1 MIYVILSTATFRH
14 QTSPIAPW
22 GPVLPTNLPTNH
34 LPRYLLVLDPATNP
48 PTTSGTPTQRCS
60 SLLSEDPNS
69 TYLSNIL
76 NLLMLCN
83 ISVVEMKY
91 WASFSQVEDNW
102 GITPGQFYDFRI
114 SANILLLV
122 HLEKIERSGLGGS
135 RLYCHCPT
143 CFSAIRHSWF
153 KIQLRQKEWYVL
165 YNLFEYVLDVFLT
178 TSVGILSFIPGNIFK
193 SLSFIVAGST

>member
-1 MIYVILSTATFRH
+1 MWYMWYCQPQHSDIKHLRSHLR
-14 QTSPIAPW
+14 

-34 LPRYLLVLDPATNP
+34 LPRYLLVLDPATTP

-91 WASFSQVEDNW
+91 WANFSQVEDSR
-102 GITPGQFYDFRI
+102 GITPGQFYDYRI

-135 RLYCHCPT
+135 RCILPPLPT
-143 CFSAIRHSWF
+143 KLGPTWF
-153 KIQLRQKEWYVL
+153 FQPSDK
-165 YNLFEYVLDVFLT
+165 
-178 TSVGILSFIPGNIFK
+178 
-193 SLSFIVAGST
+193 AGSKSDKAGSKSSFVKKNGIYTPKN